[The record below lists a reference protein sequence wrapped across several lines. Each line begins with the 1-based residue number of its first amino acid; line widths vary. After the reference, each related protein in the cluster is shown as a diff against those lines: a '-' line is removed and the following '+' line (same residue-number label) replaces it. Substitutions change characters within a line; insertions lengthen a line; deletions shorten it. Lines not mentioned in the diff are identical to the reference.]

1 MCARIPAAEKAKDDK
16 GGTEAMN
23 KEKCGHTIW
32 LPRNWDDMKRTP
44 HEIYPDAPV
53 DAKWGVCTICGE
65 AIA

>member
-1 MCARIPAAEKAKDDK
+1 
-16 GGTEAMN
+16 MN

-32 LPRNWDDMKRTP
+32 LPRNWDDLNRNP